1 MFSPVSDIVKSF
13 PVEPVKLI
21 DFIVAIEIKG
31 SCASTPSC
39 LFLSRRHKFATLVQ
53 EVIVARQ
60 IGPSSQSEDQLLVFL
75 VLLLSQVV
83 LDQQIA
89 ELLLKQVVSLN
100 FATEVLSQLLV
111 GENEF
116 AHGVLLLVHVG
127 FLHLGAMELLLQN
140 VDPSSEL
147 LCLLG
152 AVCVA
157 NQRFELL
164 VLTLK
169 LFQVDL
175 LLFNHFLKFV
185 VD

>member
-1 MFSPVSDIVKSF
+1 M
-13 PVEPVKLI
+13 
-21 DFIVAIEIKG
+21 
-31 SCASTPSC
+31 
-39 LFLSRRHKFATLVQ
+39 
-53 EVIVARQ
+53 
-60 IGPSSQSEDQLLVFL
+60 
-75 VLLLSQVV
+75 
-83 LDQQIA
+83 
-89 ELLLKQVVSLN
+89 
-100 FATEVLSQLLV
+100 
-111 GENEF
+111 
-116 AHGVLLLVHVG
+116 LVHVG